1 VSIRIEGNVRRGSA
15 VAFTVDGATVTGI
28 AGESLATALL
38 AAGIRRLRSSPK
50 SGASRG
56 IFCMMGSCQ
65 ECLVRVGGNAVLACM
80 EPVHAGM
87 VVSLGVKP

>member
-1 VSIRIEGNVRRGSA
+1 MAIRIEGNVRRGPA
-15 VAFTVDGATVTGI
+15 VEFTVDGATVTGI

-38 AAGIRRLRSSPK
+38 AAGIRRLRDSPR
-50 SGASRG
+50 SGTPRG

-80 EPVHAGM
+80 EPVRAGM
-87 VVSLGVKP
+87 VVSLGVKR